1 MVDFEF
7 STVFARWKHFA
18 TLCEH
23 ENEKLV
29 SMALQ
34 KGDARSVVLPFCR
47 INGFGFIRALW
58 VNIMSKTL
66 IKHLNMKNFI

>member
-18 TLCEH
+18 TFCEH

-34 KGDARSVVLPFCR
+34 KGEQEVWFCLSA
-47 INGFGFIRALW
+47 GCMDLAL
-58 VNIMSKTL
+58 L
-66 IKHLNMKNFI
+66 GLYG